1 MTIKSDPSYRLNL
14 FWGRVD
20 KKQIDSFLPFVKR
33 GRVLD
38 LGCGLGNT
46 SKLLSS
52 NSSLEIIGLDYC
64 QEEIAKAKNIFPDL
78 NIVYGNAED
87 MPFESESF
95 DTLVLKDSLHHFYQ
109 EADFQK
115 VSSEINR
122 VLKPGGR
129 LIFLDPN
136 VNAMIK
142 FLRNLSGHVDAECC
156 FDEAIEIVNDL
167 GYTLL
172 KNEFH
177 TLFSLPLS
185 GGYIYKNF
193 VPHNHTLYNFLI
205 NAENIIE
212 KPINALK
219 LGRYLCWRYLII
231 SEKPSA

>member
-1 MTIKSDPSYRLNL
+1 MSIKSDPSYRLNL

-142 FLRNLSGHVDAECC
+142 FLRNLSGHADAECY

-185 GGYIYKNF
+185 GGYVYKSF

>member
-1 MTIKSDPSYRLNL
+1 MSIKSDPSYRLNL

-20 KKQIDSFLPFVKR
+20 QKQIDSFLPYIKR

-52 NSSLEIIGLDYC
+52 NSGLEIVGLDYS
-64 QEEIAKAKNIFPDL
+64 QEEITKAKNIFPDL
-78 NIVYGNAED
+78 NIVFGNAED
-87 MPFESESF
+87 MPFERESF

-142 FLRNLSGHVDAECC
+142 FLRNLSGHADAECH
-156 FDEAIEIVNDL
+156 FEEAIEIVNDL
-167 GYTLL
+167 RYAII
-172 KNEFH
+172 KKDFH

-185 GGYIYKNF
+185 GGYVYKNF
-193 VPHNHTLYNFLI
+193 IPHNHTLYNILI

-212 KPINALK
+212 KPINALN
-219 LGRYLCWRYLII
+219 LGRYLCWRYLIV
-231 SEKPSA
+231 SEKPRA

>member
-1 MTIKSDPSYRLNL
+1 MSIKSDPSYRLNL

-20 KKQIDSFLPFVKR
+20 QKQIDSFLPYIKR

-52 NSSLEIIGLDYC
+52 NSGLEIVGLDYS
-64 QEEIAKAKNIFPDL
+64 QEEITKAKNIFPDL
-78 NIVYGNAED
+78 NIVFGNAED
-87 MPFESESF
+87 MPFERESF

-142 FLRNLSGHVDAECC
+142 FLRNLSGHADAECC
-156 FDEAIEIVNDL
+156 FEEAIEIVNDL
-167 GYTLL
+167 RYAIL
-172 KNEFH
+172 KKDFH

-185 GGYIYKNF
+185 GGYVYKNF
-193 VPHNHTLYNFLI
+193 IPHNHTLYNILI

-212 KPINALK
+212 KPINALN
-219 LGRYLCWRYLII
+219 LGRVFVLAIFNSKR
-231 SEKPSA
+231 KA